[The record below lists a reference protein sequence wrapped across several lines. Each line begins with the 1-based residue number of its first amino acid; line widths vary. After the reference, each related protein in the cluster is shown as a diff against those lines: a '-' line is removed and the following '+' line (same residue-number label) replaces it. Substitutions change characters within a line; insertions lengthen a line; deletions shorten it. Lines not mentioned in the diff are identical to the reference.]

1 MVLVT
6 RPSCPAEAG
15 MISPR
20 NSGEMSAALLEASKS
35 GASPPLIAAP
45 PPPPPGMPQNADA
58 FIKFQQKEIEAQL
71 NMLKA
76 RHLELMSKQQP
87 SLSPGAGSAS
97 SRYDFIFRSNPLQA
111 LIFPLRFFD

>member
-6 RPSCPAEAG
+6 RPSSPAEAG

-20 NSGEMSAALLEASKS
+20 NSGEMSAALLEASKA

-97 SRYDFIFRSNPLQA
+97 SRYDVIFRLFVKS
-111 LIFPLRFFD
+111 ITSFDFSF

>member
-35 GASPPLIAAP
+35 GASPPLIAAPP

-97 SRYDFIFRSNPLQA
+97 SRYDVIFRLFVKSIT
-111 LIFPLRFFD
+111 IFDFSF